1 MCICRSRKFFIR
13 EFVSV
18 VSRKRVNYVFVPVR
32 RNNLCDSSKFV
43 GFVVKSSSGLPL
55 YPLIPDLVGNSY
67 SVLCVNRKIK
77 LLAQSRI

>member
-1 MCICRSRKFFIR
+1 
-13 EFVSV
+13 
-18 VSRKRVNYVFVPVR
+18 
-32 RNNLCDSSKFV
+32 V

-55 YPLIPDLVGNSY
+55 YPLIPDLAGNSY